1 MHNRAVFMA
10 STVVI
15 FLAVGALWLTN
26 DAIFRFE
33 SQFQLAVNA
42 PWIWSSF
49 IAICCRS
56 QTEHLLAI
64 YGNVNI

>member
-1 MHNRAVFMA
+1 MAMHNRAVFMA

-15 FLAVGALWLTN
+15 FLAVKALWLTI
-26 DAIFRFE
+26 DVRFE
-33 SQFQLAVNA
+33 SQLRSTVNTLR
-42 PWIWSSF
+42 IWSSF

-56 QTEHLLAI
+56 QTEHLVAI